1 MPVSSGAWT
10 HRSRRSPHRSIRRA
24 PGAPAPSLPWA
35 PKAWPSSCR
44 RPPAGSLGFTPRW
57 RRTPLSI
64 RPGRCALVTYDR
76 YLYDRIRARDD
87 CERMAMTLS
96 AYNGG
101 LGWISRD
108 QKRASSSGLDPL
120 IWWGSVET
128 VNAGRSAANWREN
141 RAYPDRIIHHHQPTY
156 VAASWGLA
164 YARESEHRGLGDRA
178 RRTRRRPG
186 LLARR
191 GQWARAWCSQD
202 PGCARRPPGRVAC
215 QGWTRYAPTSW
226 AARR

>member
-1 MPVSSGAWT
+1 M
-10 HRSRRSPHRSIRRA
+10 
-24 PGAPAPSLPWA
+24 
-35 PKAWPSSCR
+35 
-44 RPPAGSLGFTPRW
+44 
-57 RRTPLSI
+57 
-64 RPGRCALVTYDR
+64 TYDR

-156 VAASWGLA
+156 VAASWAWRMPVNLNIVGWAIALGALA
-164 YARESEHRGLGDRA
+164 AGLGYWRGEANGHERGVLKTQAAHDA
-178 RRTRRRPG
+178 RQVES
-186 LLARR
+186 LAR
-191 GQWARAWCSQD
+191 
-202 PGCARRPPGRVAC
+202 
-215 QGWTRYAPTSW
+215 GWTRYAPTSW

>member
-1 MPVSSGAWT
+1 MGLQLLRFGRHLVVLLVASCTALPAPAADVPRAAQQYRSELVRNARVVWGMDAPVSTFAAQIHQESAW
-10 HRSRRSPHRSIRRA
+10 R
-24 PGAPAPSLPWA
+24 PGAVSAVGAQGMAQFMPTTSSWIAGLYPTLAQNAPFNPSWA
-35 PKAWPSSCR
+35 LR
-44 RPPAGSLGFTPRW
+44 
-57 RRTPLSI
+57 
-64 RPGRCALVTYDR
+64 ALVTYDR

-108 QKRASSSGLDPL
+108 QKRASGSGLDPL

-156 VAASWGLA
+156 VAASWG
-164 YARESEHRGLGDRA
+164 
-178 RRTRRRPG
+178 PG
-186 LLARR
+186 V
-191 GQWARAWCSQD
+191 C
-202 PGCARRPPGRVAC
+202 P
-215 QGWTRYAPTSW
+215 
-226 AARR
+226 

>member
-1 MPVSSGAWT
+1 MRQQLVRFGRYLVVLLVASCTALPAPAAAACRPAVPLELVRNARVVWGMDAPVSTFAAQIHQESAWRPG
-10 HRSRRSPHRSIRRA
+10 RSRRGRTRHGPVHAGNLQLDCWALPHA
-24 PGAPAPSLPWA
+24 GAERPFNPSWA
-35 PKAWPSSCR
+35 LR
-44 RPPAGSLGFTPRW
+44 
-57 RRTPLSI
+57 
-64 RPGRCALVTYDR
+64 ALVTYDR

-108 QKRASSSGLDPL
+108 QKRASGSGLDPL

-156 VAASWGLA
+156 VAASWG
-164 YARESEHRGLGDRA
+164 
-178 RRTRRRPG
+178 PG
-186 LLARR
+186 V
-191 GQWARAWCSQD
+191 C
-202 PGCARRPPGRVAC
+202 P
-215 QGWTRYAPTSW
+215 
-226 AARR
+226 

>member
-1 MPVSSGAWT
+1 M
-10 HRSRRSPHRSIRRA
+10 
-24 PGAPAPSLPWA
+24 
-35 PKAWPSSCR
+35 
-44 RPPAGSLGFTPRW
+44 
-57 RRTPLSI
+57 
-64 RPGRCALVTYDR
+64 TYDR

-108 QKRASSSGLDPL
+108 QKRASGSGLDPL

-156 VAASWGLA
+156 VAASWG
-164 YARESEHRGLGDRA
+164 
-178 RRTRRRPG
+178 PG
-186 LLARR
+186 V
-191 GQWARAWCSQD
+191 C
-202 PGCARRPPGRVAC
+202 P
-215 QGWTRYAPTSW
+215 
-226 AARR
+226 